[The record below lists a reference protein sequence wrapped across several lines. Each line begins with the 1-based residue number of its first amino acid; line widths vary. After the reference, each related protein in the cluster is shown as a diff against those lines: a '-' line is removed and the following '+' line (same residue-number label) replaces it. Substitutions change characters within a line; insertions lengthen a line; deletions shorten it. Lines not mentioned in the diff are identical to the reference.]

1 MADPPGPGPVARAV
15 FGGRM
20 ATAARYLQDLASTG
34 VEHGVIGPRE
44 VPRLWDRHLV
54 NSAVVAVL
62 IPRGSKV
69 CDVGSGAGLPGVA
82 IAIARPDLRVTVV
95 EPLARRTAYLNRL
108 IAELGLSSVD
118 VVRGRVDGRGPVVID
133 ANGGEH
139 VVAAFDVVTA
149 RAVAGLDRLLPWL
162 LPLARTGG
170 TVLALKGRTA
180 EAELAAVEPFLQRRG
195 ATGQLVELGGAEV
208 SGRSGEGGAPT
219 AGAEPTRDADVVR
232 VVRVDVGSADNNVGG
247 LDRHARHRGDAGS
260 RGTARNRTTG
270 QKGRA

>member
-1 MADPPGPGPVARAV
+1 MADQPGPGPMARAV

-34 VEHGVIGPRE
+34 VEHGLIGPRE
-44 VPRLWDRHLV
+44 VSRLWDRHLV

-139 VVAAFDVVTA
+139 AVAAFDVVTA

-180 EAELAAVEPFLQRRG
+180 EAELAAVEPFLRRRG
-195 ATGQLVELGGAEV
+195 ATGQLVELGGAEL
-208 SGRSGEGGAPT
+208 SGRLGGGPPT
-219 AGAEPTRDADVVR
+219 AGAEPIGDADVVR
-232 VVRVDVGSADNNVGG
+232 VVRVDVGSADKNVGG
-247 LDRHARHRGDAGS
+247 HARHRDDAGS

-270 QKGRA
+270 QKGRP